1 MNTSNAKI
9 MIEGAMTMETEHL
22 ISSLDSTREHMLG
35 QWRFVEGHYRGIS
48 LVVAVTSIGMSNAA
62 AATALGI
69 ENFRPTAIISQ
80 GTAGGHDPSLKAL
93 DIVLGKESFDAS
105 AYRTAQEDV
114 ADWRNMELMGSYAYN
129 PSDGTFIPQ
138 AVYYPGDKCLLKAA
152 HTVSKTYIHGRA
164 VDGCIASCN
173 TWNRQKE
180 RILYLHNTFHSSC
193 EDMEV
198 ASAALIC
205 HQYGIPFLGIR
216 IISNTEFN
224 DEDFQPET
232 ATVCQ
237 QFVLAVVQRYN
248 NISKS

>member
-1 MNTSNAKI
+1 
-9 MIEGAMTMETEHL
+9 MIEGAMNMETEHL
-22 ISSLDSTREHMLG
+22 IASLENSQEHMLG
-35 QWRFVEGHYRGIS
+35 NWRFVSGQYQGTS

-69 ENFRPTAIISQ
+69 EHFNPSAIISQ
-80 GTAGGHDPSLKAL
+80 GTAGGHDPALKTF
-93 DIVLGKESFDAS
+93 DIVLGMESFDAS
-105 AYRTAQEDV
+105 AYRTTKEND
-114 ADWRNMELMGSYAYN
+114 ADWRHMELMGSYAYN
-129 PSDGTFIPQ
+129 PIDGTFVPQ
-138 AVYYPGDKCLLKAA
+138 AVYYPGDKSLLEAA
-152 HTVSKTYIHGRA
+152 HTVSKTYAHGKV

-180 RILYLHNTFHSSC
+180 RIQYIHDTFHSSC

-205 HQYGIPFLGIR
+205 HHYGIHFLGIR

-232 ATVCQ
+232 AKVCQ
-237 QFVLAVVQRYN
+237 QFVLDVVLQYSNQSNR
-248 NISKS
+248 